1 MRVMRTFYLDLCC
14 LNRPFDEQH
23 QPRVRLETE
32 AVLGLIQ
39 LSILGELWWVTSDA
53 LELESSQ
60 NPDTDRRG
68 EVDLLLR
75 TATTRVAVGLQ
86 ERQRGRDLPIRV
98 VQHTL
103 PSGSVAG
110 GFQGS
115 VCIDFPSTARSNST
129 ESSLSIALLTRLH
142 ATLATADASMCSSY
156 IAATMRQLSTA
167 VA

>member
-1 MRVMRTFYLDLCC
+1 MQVMRTFYLDLCC

-39 LSILGELWWVTSDA
+39 LSILGELRWVTSDA

-86 ERQRGRDLPIRV
+86 ERERGRDLQALGFKAFDALHIACAERA
-98 VQHTL
+98 
-103 PSGSVAG
+103 SV
-110 GFQGS
+110 
-115 VCIDFPSTARSNST
+115 D
-129 ESSLSIALLTRLH
+129 ALLTTDDRLWRR
-142 ATLATADASMCSSY
+142 AQRETGKLAVRVENPAKWYPEA
-156 IAATMRQLSTA
+156 IAP
-167 VA
+167 

>member
-1 MRVMRTFYLDLCC
+1 MQIMRTFYLDLCC

-39 LSILGELWWVTSDA
+39 LSILGELRWVTSDA

-75 TATTRVAVGLQ
+75 TATTSVAVGLQ
-86 ERQRGRDLPIRV
+86 ERQRGRDLQALGFKAFDALHIACAERA
-98 VQHTL
+98 
-103 PSGSVAG
+103 SVD
-110 GFQGS
+110 
-115 VCIDFPSTARSNST
+115 V
-129 ESSLSIALLTRLH
+129 LLTTDDRLWRR
-142 ATLATADASMCSSY
+142 AQRETGKLAVRVENPAKWYPEA
-156 IAATMRQLSTA
+156 IAP
-167 VA
+167 

>member
-39 LSILGELWWVTSDA
+39 LSILGELRWVTSDA

-86 ERQRGRDLPIRV
+86 ERERGRDLQALGFKAFDALHIACAERA
-98 VQHTL
+98 
-103 PSGSVAG
+103 SV
-110 GFQGS
+110 
-115 VCIDFPSTARSNST
+115 D
-129 ESSLSIALLTRLH
+129 ALLTTDDRLWRR
-142 ATLATADASMCSSY
+142 AQRETGKLAVRVENPAKWYPEA
-156 IAATMRQLSTA
+156 IAP
-167 VA
+167 

>member
-1 MRVMRTFYLDLCC
+1 MQVMRTFYLDLCC

-39 LSILGELWWVTSDA
+39 LSILGELRWVTSDA

-86 ERQRGRDLPIRV
+86 ERQRSRELEALGFKAFDALHIACAERA
-98 VQHTL
+98 
-103 PSGSVAG
+103 SV
-110 GFQGS
+110 
-115 VCIDFPSTARSNST
+115 D
-129 ESSLSIALLTRLH
+129 ALLTTDDRLWRR
-142 ATLATADASMCSSY
+142 AQRETGKLAVRVENPAKWYPEA
-156 IAATMRQLSTA
+156 IAP
-167 VA
+167 